1 MNNLMLISQGVSR
14 RIAAAI
20 KDAKGAGREC
30 RNLLWTT
37 PDLDAVMAAPSAGG
51 GKRKAVAII
60 PLAGLLEHTQSL
72 YGWLMGGTDMRAWGA
87 AFDSLVAN
95 DSVKAIVIAANT
107 PGGTAFGTPET
118 AEKVFRARG
127 SKPIV
132 TVVDPMMDSAGYY
145 IGSAADAVFITPSG
159 EAGSI
164 GTVQIHEDWSK
175 QLEADGISVEVIKS
189 GANKYEGHPYGPLS
203 EETRQHF
210 QADVD
215 ELNGMFT
222 AAVAKHRGV
231 SVSTVKSSFGDG
243 RVFTA
248 KAAIERGMADKIA
261 TLEQV
266 ARRLDVGTLDL
277 SKLQQEDWS
286 HPVTME
292 APKRMTAD
300 DAERMLKLRNRG

>member
-1 MNNLMLISQGVSR
+1 MGNLMLISHGVNR
-14 RIAAAI
+14 LIAKAL
-20 KDAKGAGREC
+20 KDAKGSGREL
-30 RNLLWTT
+30 RNLMWDS
-37 PDLDAVMAAPSAGG
+37 PDYQAVMAAGANGT
-51 GKRKAVAII
+51 RKSVAVL
-60 PLAGLLEHTQSL
+60 PLTGLLEHTQSL
-72 YGWLMGGTDMRAWGA
+72 YGWFMGGTDLRAWGA

-95 DSVKAIVIAANT
+95 DSVKAIVIRANT
-107 PGGTAFGTPET
+107 PGGTAFGTPE
-118 AEKVFRARG
+118 AAARVFAARG
-127 SKPIV
+127 TKPII

-145 IGSAADAVFITPSG
+145 IGSAADKVFVTPSG

-175 QLEADGISVEVIKS
+175 ALEAEGISVEVIKA

-215 ELNGMFT
+215 ELNAMFT
-222 AAVAKHRGV
+222 SAVAKHRGV
-231 SVSTVKSSFGDG
+231 STNTVKSSFGDG

-248 KAAIERGMADKIA
+248 KAAVERGMADKVA

-266 ARRLDVGTLDL
+266 VRRLDSGTL
-277 SKLQQEDWS
+277 KLDSMSQEDWS
-286 HPVTME
+286 EPVLMD

-300 DAERMLKLRNRG
+300 DAERRLKLRQRG